1 MLKKIFL
8 LLFVVNCFAQS
19 PKQVLYSFY
28 DWKYPKVKIESNKI
42 GVIVEDPT
50 ERSVID
56 NQVSAYAIRN
66 LSLRNLEIVAPTQSD
81 YLLFIQPIST
91 HLDTKV
97 EKITNGNDIS
107 YIGQIVFTSKL
118 NFTIKRKNEVV
129 YTKDFNSSQVI
140 SEVSAYNNFSIKTE
154 EIANSQIQLLLKNSS
169 GTINQNC
176 YDLYNKDVLYN
187 FFKEI
192 KETID
197 FTRIEETLPLYKF
210 KDDDLDQINQ
220 SVDAFEFTRNLED
233 TDENY
238 LKIKNLL
245 EEKINFWE
253 NEVSKYDVNNK
264 KTKKNYWALMANI
277 STSYYALGDN
287 AKALEFK
294 DKALLVDYNKSY
306 RYLTE
311 MPEKKIKDMA
321 FLLNAEGKPFID
333 FEKNDFSKKQ
343 NFDAVY
349 FTNKKGKL
357 LINSNVSEQELAI
370 KKNRIEVIYNVLACS
385 KFYDFLVSVTN
396 DFNEK
401 EQDKSLFF
409 KNTDAY
415 FFKLTKRYD
424 DLSKELLV
432 ADLKNFNVDEKKTI
446 LQISNSIHDLTDVL
460 YNRLKV
466 STIDNKES
474 ELAQLVRELN
484 KLFIQQAGILTDYG
498 RSSKKQD
505 LQDLTNMVLISQNR
519 VLLDLPYLG
528 FLADELTTEDHSQY
542 KEHPKIYQS
551 LFKQYKKTFNNLMGS
566 TILKNLHE
574 KETIKFDEI
583 INSFY
588 MPLSREKIE
597 NINVKFKNQYNSQSI
612 LRILMLFSK

>member
-1 MLKKIFL
+1 M
-8 LLFVVNCFAQS
+8 LFVVNCFAQS

-42 GVIVEDPT
+42 GVIIEDPT

-81 YLLFIQPIST
+81 YLLFIHPIST
-91 HLDTKV
+91 YLDTKT

-107 YIGQIVFTSKL
+107 YIGQIIFTSKL

-129 YTKDFNSSQVI
+129 YTKDFNSSQVV
-140 SEVSAYNNFSIKTE
+140 SEVRTYNNFSIKTE
-154 EIANSQIQLLLKNSS
+154 EIANNQIQLLLKNSS

-220 SVDAFEFTRNLED
+220 SVNSFEFTRNLED

-245 EEKINFWE
+245 AEKIKFWE
-253 NEVSKYDVNNK
+253 SEVSKYDVNDK
-264 KTKKNYWALMANI
+264 KTKKIYWALMANI

-287 AKALEFK
+287 AKAIEFK
-294 DKALLVDYNKSY
+294 DKALLVDYNKNY
-306 RYLTE
+306 RYLAE
-311 MPEKKIKDMA
+311 MPEKKIKNMA

-357 LINSNVSEQELAI
+357 LINSDISEQAMAI
-370 KKNRIEVIYNVLACS
+370 KQNRVEVIYQILACS
-385 KFYDFLVSVTN
+385 RFYDFLLSIVN
-396 DFNEK
+396 DYNEK
-401 EQDKSLFF
+401 EADKSIFF
-409 KNTDAY
+409 KNTDDY
-415 FFKLTKRYD
+415 FFNLTKHYN

-432 ADLKNFNVDEKKTI
+432 ADLKNFNMEEKNTI
-446 LQISNSIHDLTDVL
+446 LKVSNKIYDLTDVL
-460 YNRLKV
+460 YKRLEQSQKV
-466 STIDNKES
+466 NQKSRYS
-474 ELAQLVRELN
+474 EFFKTLVKLDDLLAHYP
-484 KLFIQQAGILTDYG
+484 GT
-498 RSSKKQD
+498 SKKLDEQA
-505 LQDLTNMVLISQNR
+505 LTKMVFISQDQTI
-519 VLLDLPYLG
+519 LDLPYLG
-528 FLADELTTEDHSQY
+528 MLADELTTEGHSQY

-551 LFKQYKKTFNNLMGS
+551 LFKQYKKNFNNLMGS

-597 NINVKFKNQYNSQSI
+597 NINVKFKNQYNNQSI